1 MLMRWSVV
9 ACLAAACLAVA
20 MVPAWAA
27 DLKVGYIDSER
38 IFKEYKGTQ
47 SAQQQFDQD
56 VQEWN
61 LQAQNYKKEIE
72 RLRLELEGQGPMLS
86 EEKKIEREQGLQ
98 TKLNQ
103 YDQFVQSIWGPSGL
117 IAQRNEE
124 LTRPIIAKIKTVL
137 NKIGADEQYT
147 IIFDAADGNV
157 VYGDQSLDLTDR
169 VLQIVNQGE

>member
-1 MLMRWSVV
+1 MKHRWLIAVLIAGF
-9 ACLAAACLAVA
+9 ACAAASPLR
-20 MVPAWAA
+20 AA
-27 DLKVGYIDSER
+27 DLKLGYIDSER
-38 IFKEYKGTQ
+38 IFREYKGTQ
-47 SAQQQFDQD
+47 AAQQQFDLD

-61 LQAQNYKKEIE
+61 QQAQTYKKEIE

-86 EEKKIEREQGLQ
+86 EERRVERESELQ

-137 NKIGADEQYT
+137 NKIGSDEGFS
-147 IIFDAADGNV
+147 IIFDAADGNIV
-157 VYGDQSLDLTDR
+157 FGNEEFDLTDR
-169 VLQIVNQGE
+169 VLASLNQGE